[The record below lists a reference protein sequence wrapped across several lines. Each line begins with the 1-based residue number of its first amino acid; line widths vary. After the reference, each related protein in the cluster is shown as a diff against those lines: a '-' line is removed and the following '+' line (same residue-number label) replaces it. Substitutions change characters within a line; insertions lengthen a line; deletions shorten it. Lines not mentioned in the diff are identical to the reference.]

1 MELYNSLKN
10 RNSVKPIPHIP
21 KAVKPKIDNTDDEI
35 EFKALTSGL
44 GFNKKKN
51 TMKSVSPIISS
62 YKEILDPINQR
73 KISEYN
79 QFQFDLREELHAFYG
94 APVSSSKEQ
103 KEMEQGVSEMLEVR
117 QAPVAVNMG
126 HRLGAFFTD
135 LFFVG
140 LVTMGSFFL
149 IHAFFILFTGTDM
162 LPYNFVSL
170 SVFGALFLFYF
181 IVYFTISER
190 FDGNTVGKR
199 LLGLGLG
206 VKDGEPTLVK
216 SFTRACV
223 GLAGLLFIGFPQ
235 ILGLDEVLSNTKVIV
250 K

>member
-10 RNSVKPIPHIP
+10 RTSVTPIPHIP
-21 KAVKPKIDNTDDEI
+21 KAIKPKIDNADDEI

-51 TMKSVSPIISS
+51 TTRSVSPIISS
-62 YKEILDPINQR
+62 YKEVSDPVNQR

-94 APVSSSKEQ
+94 APVSSQ
-103 KEMEQGVSEMLEVR
+103 KEIEQDVSEILEVR
-117 QAPVAVNMG
+117 QVPVAVNMG

-135 LFFVG
+135 LFFVA

-149 IHAFFILFTGTDM
+149 IHAFFILFTGIDM
-162 LPYNFVSL
+162 LPYNLVSL
-170 SVFGALFLFYF
+170 SVAAALFLFYF

-199 LLGLGLG
+199 LLGLGLE
-206 VKDGEPTLVK
+206 VKDGEPTLIK

-223 GLAGLLFIGFPQ
+223 GLAGLVFIGFPQ